1 MGPKA
6 AYTAERLRAFGAKA
20 VENAKKRFPDCDFAC
35 DYTGC
40 EGAVSCRSQVS
51 FRWSVGLGACGESFT
66 VEMNCRHSER
76 GVRFPDHWR
85 TAIPCARLCGLA
97 LQSAGDLQS
106 NVGVVSLSCTMLGV
120 PKCAPVPLAGVT
132 CVPGAVVQLQARN
145 LARQDFLLAAHIDG
159 DRLAMQYFLRGR
171 EVGEC
176 ISKGIQSQV
185 VLSFRVSG

>member
-40 EGAVSCRSQVS
+40 EGAVSRRSQVS
-51 FRWSVGLGACGESFT
+51 FKWCVGLGTCGESFT
-66 VEMNCRHSER
+66 VEMSCRHAER

-97 LQSAGDLQS
+97 TRSAAELQSS
-106 NVGVVSLSCTMLGV
+106 VGVVSLSSFTNAHLFLWQGRHVYRALSFSFKLG
-120 PKCAPVPLAGVT
+120 
-132 CVPGAVVQLQARN
+132 
-145 LARQDFLLAAHIDG
+145 I
-159 DRLAMQYFLRGR
+159 LRVKTSYWRRTSTVIGSLCKISQGGR

-176 ISKGIQSQV
+176 ISKGVPSQV
-185 VLSFRVSG
+185 VLSLRVPG